1 MIATIFYVIS
11 LTDENKGKYTIQRGQ
26 AVSKLNDDG
35 NFLIYNF
42 TNWVPTSQPEATDD

>member
-1 MIATIFYVIS
+1 MIVTFSTIFYVIS
-11 LTDENKGKYTIQRGQ
+11 LTDENKGKYTIQQGQ

-42 TNWVPTSQPEATDD
+42 TNWV